1 MRLLQEFC
9 TAEDFCTVDDNIATC
24 GARTVEDIVEEAT
37 CEVADSS
44 DDGDD
49 IDEGDGEG
57 PPAAA
62 ETLRAL
68 DVLRRA
74 MAADEISDDTCTR
87 FYGFQRSLL
96 MWNQETSRRFRF
108 VWINAT
114 TFEPYAL
121 ESSLEPL
128 KSSASNA
135 LSSLKHVFCS
145 LTPNARK
152 IFLLIARH
160 QLDNTESPSY
170 AGMSFHDC
178 YHRCREA
185 FLVNSDLTLRA
196 QLREFLDHM
205 LLKIKKGHDGTEN
218 LLIPIEAA
226 ALMLFLDQ
234 QEEDGTF

>member
-1 MRLLQEFC
+1 MGSAL
-9 TAEDFCTVDDNIATC
+9 VDH
-24 GARTVEDIVEEAT
+24 IVEHFSQN
-37 CEVADSS
+37 V
-44 DDGDD
+44 
-49 IDEGDGEG
+49 
-57 PPAAA
+57 
-62 ETLRAL
+62 
-68 DVLRRA
+68 
-74 MAADEISDDTCTR
+74 
-87 FYGFQRSLL
+87 
-96 MWNQETSRRFRF
+96 WNQETSRRFRF

-160 QLDNTESPSY
+160 QLDNAESPLY

-205 LLKIKKGHDGTEN
+205 LLKIKKPDALSSEKPTSSNPKLEGSWPVHGHQDSARKPGPWLPVSWLVAGTTGGLQAPFRNPTAVDAISHVFGHVQRLQGHDGSEN

-226 ALMLFLDQ
+226 ALTLFVDQ
-234 QEEDGTF
+234 QEEDGSF